1 LTLDSHVD
9 LDVYSPT
16 SPLGAAI
23 SGKSVGDSASYQA
36 PSGATITVH
45 IEAAVPF

>member
-1 LTLDSHVD
+1 MDSAVD

-23 SGKSVGDSASYQA
+23 LGKKVGDSASYDT
-36 PSGATITVH
+36 PNGSTITV
-45 IEAAVPF
+45 EVVDAVPF